1 MGWSPG
7 NEGGVPASLF
17 VDSGAWLAYFSAR
30 DGRHQDADRLIRQAL
45 RQKIPLLTTD
55 LVLAEVHRLLLFRA
69 GIKPAAAALDVIDRS
84 PSVSVHFSTAPLHQE
99 ARRWLARL
107 PDQVISYADATSFAT
122 MSARKCKVALSFDHD
137 FVLAGFSLWEG
148 EP

>member
-1 MGWSPG
+1 M
-7 NEGGVPASLF
+7 PASLF
-17 VDSGAWLAYFSAR
+17 VDSGAWLAWFSSR
-30 DGRHQDADRLIRQAL
+30 DGGHHEADRLIREAI
-45 RQKIPLLTTD
+45 RRKIPLLTTD

-84 PSVSVHFSTAPLHQE
+84 PSVAVHFATASLHRE
-99 ARRWLARL
+99 ARGWLARFH
-107 PDQVISYADATSFAT
+107 DQVISYTDATSFALMT
-122 MSARKCKVALSFDHD
+122 SRKCKVAISFDRD

>member
-1 MGWSPG
+1 M
-7 NEGGVPASLF
+7 PASLF

-45 RQKIPLLTTD
+45 RRKIPLITSE
-55 LVLAEVHRLLLFRA
+55 LVLAEVHQLLLFRA

-84 PSVSVHFSTAPLHQE
+84 PSVSVHFSTGSLHRE
-99 ARRWLARL
+99 ARGWLARFH
-107 PDQVISYADATSFAT
+107 DQVISYTDATSFALMT
-122 MSARKCKVALSFDHD
+122 ARNCKVAISFDRD